1 MNSVRAILIIE
12 NNSSLS
18 GVTGPVPT
26 VLVDVLG
33 KSTLQR
39 TIDSFI
45 SAGAEEVLVLS
56 DSDSASPEMRDL
68 SVTNAR
74 IVKSGADNVWR
85 TAETLFVQCAES
97 ASNVFLIRLSAYMEL
112 NWDAIVQHHDR
123 HMNRVTRVWYGNEP
137 QPLDV
142 FLASASRRNE
152 VAFLLRSGLRQLRTE
167 CVPYKVGQNDEDE
180 YINLL
185 EHEFDLRRLASDAL
199 HCTCN
204 LRPNG
209 VEIRPGIWV
218 GAGSRI
224 ERNARLVAPV
234 YVGRR
239 ARINPGAVVTRGSAV
254 EHHSVIGRGTVV
266 ENATVLPLTQIG
278 PGLEICHS
286 IVGQRQLFHLQRNLC
301 TPIQDPRLVGQ
312 VSATVGMRLLDSTAA
327 MVSFLPR
334 QLWRG
339 LVGPPPKPAVDSPI
353 NYAESFKTP
362 EQQHADISA
371 GLAVAR
377 RYGNQ

>member
-1 MNSVRAILIIE
+1 V
-12 NNSSLS
+12 
-18 GVTGPVPT
+18 
-26 VLVDVLG
+26 
-33 KSTLQR
+33 
-39 TIDSFI
+39 
-45 SAGAEEVLVLS
+45 
-56 DSDSASPEMRDL
+56 
-68 SVTNAR
+68 
-74 IVKSGADNVWR
+74 
-85 TAETLFVQCAES
+85 
-97 ASNVFLIRLSAYMEL
+97 
-112 NWDAIVQHHDR
+112 
-123 HMNRVTRVWYGNEP
+123 
-137 QPLDV
+137 DV
-142 FLASASRRNE
+142 FLAGASRRNE
-152 VAFLLRSGLRQLRTE
+152 VAFLLRSGLSQLRTE

-180 YINLL
+180 YVNRL

-204 LRPNG
+204 LRPDG
-209 VEIRPGIWV
+209 VEVRPGIWA

-239 ARINPGAVVTRGSAV
+239 TRICSGAVVTRGSAV
-254 EHHSVIGRGTVV
+254 EHHSFVGRGTVV
-266 ENATVLPLTQIG
+266 ENASVLPFTHLG

-312 VSATVGMRLLDSTAA
+312 VSSNVGKRMLDSTVSL
-327 MVSFLPR
+327 VSFLPR
-334 QLWRG
+334 QIWRG
-339 LVGPPPKPAVDSPI
+339 LVGQPAKPAADSPI